1 MYFWVYY
8 PFNVFHY
15 LRFMLFSCSCIF
27 STIFGSR
34 CNCHIKPSHVK
45 LLHFPPI
52 VLELFVFVLAEMEA
66 AISASAQSD
75 SFPAGLPVHLWHSF
89 LSQPDG
95 AMGRYFIQPPLI
107 TFHWIWRVKTQKLN
121 DWYNL
126 CPCILAAGGEV
137 LLNIT
142 PFVMNNSHGMYFRLF
157 ILQDSLIDRWRRT
170 GLKWITEVSGPFL
183 LASSQRSCPELSRGS
198 RTSHQK

>member
-1 MYFWVYY
+1 MYFWVNY

-121 DWYNL
+121 DWYSL

-183 LASSQRSCPELSRGS
+183 LASSQRSRPELSRGS